1 MPSNITVGSNY
12 VRQYNEQKFRELNL
26 PEGSIGIP
34 TLYQRNFL
42 FDWQY
47 TINYNLTKSLRFNF
61 TSTNNRTVKN
71 YIDIFG
77 NTDDSINVW
86 DGFFDVGDPNQH
98 SQSLQL
104 NYDIPFNKVPFLKF
118 IRATYSYTGD
128 FQWQKSSD
136 LFLDIPIVLEDGTT
150 KYYNLGNSVQ
160 NAQTHRIN
168 SSLDMKTFYRY
179 IGLKKRTKSKKLIS
193 SGENPSGIG
202 KGSKGATGKGGK
214 NSEKINKEETKSG
227 IAKKSGNSRNGAGG
241 VEISNS
247 LSTGEKSMNV
257 VIDLVTMIKKIQL
270 NYQENNGVFLPGY
283 TPSVGFAGT
292 FKPSAGFTFGS
303 QAEIRNLAARNG
315 WLTLYP
321 EFNEQYTEVESKQ
334 LDIQANLVPIKDLK
348 IDVTASRIYS
358 ENYSENYIIENDLY
372 RSLTPNTLGNFNIST
387 VIIKTAFST
396 SDENT
401 SQTFENFSNNRLII
415 AKRLAEEH
423 YGTTNYPVD
432 TETGYPIGFG
442 SKSQDVLLPS
452 FLSAYKGSDPEKEST
467 GIFRDIPIP
476 NWNLKYTG
484 LMKIPWFK
492 KYFKRFSLQ
501 HGYRSGYT
509 INQFRTNLDYDSNNP
524 DDIDQSGNFKSITLL
539 TNVNLIEQFSP
550 LIKVDFEMKNSIN
563 ILFELRKDRALS
575 LSFANN
581 LLTEIQ
587 GNEIIIGAGYRVK
600 DLRIATN
607 FGGKKQILK
616 SDLNFK
622 LDLSRRDNKTIIR
635 YLDISNN
642 QTTAGQTI
650 YGAQLSIDY
659 ALSKNLTALFY
670 YDHSFSEY
678 AISTAFPQTTIRT
691 GFTLRYNFG
700 N

>member
-1 MPSNITVGSNY
+1 M
-12 VRQYNEQKFRELNL
+12 
-26 PEGSIGIP
+26 
-34 TLYQRNFL
+34 
-42 FDWQY
+42 
-47 TINYNLTKSLRFNF
+47 
-61 TSTNNRTVKN
+61 
-71 YIDIFG
+71 
-77 NTDDSINVW
+77 
-86 DGFFDVGDPNQH
+86 
-98 SQSLQL
+98 
-104 NYDIPFNKVPFLKF
+104 
-118 IRATYSYTGD
+118 
-128 FQWQKSSD
+128 
-136 LFLDIPIVLEDGTT
+136 
-150 KYYNLGNSVQ
+150 
-160 NAQTHRIN
+160 
-168 SSLDMKTFYRY
+168 
-179 IGLKKRTKSKKLIS
+179 
-193 SGENPSGIG
+193 
-202 KGSKGATGKGGK
+202 
-214 NSEKINKEETKSG
+214 
-227 IAKKSGNSRNGAGG
+227 
-241 VEISNS
+241 
-247 LSTGEKSMNV
+247 
-257 VIDLVTMIKKIQL
+257 
-270 NYQENNGVFLPGY
+270 
-283 TPSVGFAGT
+283 
-292 FKPSAGFTFGS
+292 
-303 QAEIRNLAARNG
+303 AARNG

-358 ENYSENYIIENDLY
+358 ESYSENYIIENDIY
-372 RSLTPNTLGNFNIST
+372 RSLTPNVFGNFNIST
-387 VIIKTAFST
+387 IMIKTAFST
-396 SDENT
+396 SDEIS
-401 SQTFENFSNNRLII
+401 SQPFEDFSENRLII
-415 AKRLAEEH
+415 ANRLAEQH
-423 YGTTNYPVD
+423 YGTANYPVD

-442 SKSQDVLLPS
+442 SKSQDVLIPS
-452 FLSAYKGSDPEKEST
+452 FLSAYKGSDPETEST

-476 NWNLKYTG
+476 NWDLKYTG
-484 LMKIPWFK
+484 LMKIAWFK

-501 HGYRSGYT
+501 HGYRAGYT
-509 INQFRTNLDYDSNNP
+509 INQFRTNLDYDSNNQ
-524 DDIDQSGNFKSITLL
+524 DDIDQSGDFKSKTIL
-539 TNVNLIEQFSP
+539 TNINLVEQFSP
-550 LIKVDFEMKNSIN
+550 LIRVDFEMKNSIN

-587 GNEIIIGAGYRVK
+587 GNEIVIGAGYRVK

-622 LDLSRRDNKTIIR
+622 IDLSRRDNKTIIR

>member
-1 MPSNITVGSNY
+1 M
-12 VRQYNEQKFRELNL
+12 
-26 PEGSIGIP
+26 
-34 TLYQRNFL
+34 YQRNFL

-71 YIDIFG
+71 YIDTFG
-77 NTDDSINVW
+77 NTDNSIGIW

-98 SQSLQL
+98 FQSLQV

-136 LFLDIPIVLEDGTT
+136 LFLDIPITGEDGTT
-150 KYYNLGNSVQ
+150 QYYNLGNSVQ

-168 SSLDMKTFYRY
+168 SSLDMKTLYKY
-179 IGLKKRTKSKKLIS
+179 IGLTKRTKSRKVVP
-193 SGENPSGIG
+193 SGENPAGG
-202 KGSKGATGKGGK
+202 NDPKGGK
-214 NSEKINKEETKSG
+214 GNEKSGKNSKEESKTGLANQSG
-227 IAKKSGNSRNGAGG
+227 GNRNGAGG
-241 VEISNS
+241 VQFSSE

-257 VIDLVTMIKKIQL
+257 LIDLVTMIKKVQL

-292 FKPSAGFTFGS
+292 FKPTAGFTFGS
-303 QAEIRNLAARNG
+303 QAEVRDLAARNG

-321 EFNEQYTEVESKQ
+321 EFNEQYTEVESNQ
-334 LDIQANLVPIKDLK
+334 MDFQANLVPIQDLK
-348 IDVTASRIYS
+348 IDLTASRIYS
-358 ENYSENYIIENDLY
+358 ENYAENYIIENDLY
-372 RSLTPNTLGNFNIST
+372 RSLTPNTFGNFNIS
-387 VIIKTAFST
+387 IIMIKTAFST
-396 SDENT
+396 SDENN
-401 SQTFENFSNNRLII
+401 SAAFEDFRNNRIII
-415 AKRLAEEH
+415 AKRLAEDY
-423 YGTTNYPVD
+423 YGTSNYPVD
-432 TETGYPIGFG
+432 SETGYPVGFG
-442 SKSQDVLLPS
+442 STSQDVLLPA
-452 FLSAYKGSDPEKEST
+452 FLSAYKGSNPEKEST
-467 GIFRDIPIP
+467 GIFRDIAIP
-476 NWNLKYTG
+476 NWDLKYTG
-484 LMKIPWFK
+484 LMKIAWFK

-509 INQFRTNLDYDSNNP
+509 VNQFRTNLDYDVNNP
-524 DDIDQSGNFKSITLL
+524 DAVDQSGNYKSTTLL
-539 TNVNLIEQFSP
+539 TNVNLVEQFSP
-550 LIKVDFEMKNSIN
+550 LIRVDFEMKNSIN
-563 ILFELRKDRALS
+563 ILFEYRKDRALS

-581 LLTEIQ
+581 LMTEIQ

-600 DLRIATN
+600 DLRIGTN
-607 FGGKKQILK
+607 FGGKKRILK

-635 YLDISNN
+635 YLDIANN

-650 YGAQLSIDY
+650 YGAQLTVDY

-678 AISTAFPQTTIRT
+678 AISTAFPQTTIRG